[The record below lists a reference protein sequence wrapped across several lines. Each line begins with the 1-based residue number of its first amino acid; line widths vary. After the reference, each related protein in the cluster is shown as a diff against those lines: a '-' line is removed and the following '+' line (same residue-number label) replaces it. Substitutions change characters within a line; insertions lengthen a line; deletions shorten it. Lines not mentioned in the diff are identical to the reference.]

1 MAIRD
6 QFYEELL
13 RVLQESTKD
22 GRENV
27 DVNTGELHRRIG
39 GYPARDH
46 RMPVCCSVMRFEFSE
61 DCDRVLK
68 APPSGDGASLT
79 IRYGLPRNVEFS
91 SWHMGGEMVAK
102 NGIETADA
110 NSIPYEAVVR
120 QMMTRE
126 DELTNQRMLWMA
138 AFNGLLFAALGFAW
152 DKRGGRFLTMV
163 FCTLGFFASF
173 LNGLAL
179 ILASNAQRSLLL
191 WWHKKRPKDYDGPG
205 VMGSEPLDNNRLYSM
220 YVAPWVWLA
229 FIFSGGW
236 VVILWFIFKYVKWT

>member
-1 MAIRD
+1 MVMRD

-13 RVLQESTKD
+13 RILQQAAKE

-27 DVNTGELHRRIG
+27 DVNAGELHSRVG
-39 GYPARDH
+39 GYPGRDH

-61 DCDRVLK
+61 DRDRVLE
-68 APPSGDGASLT
+68 APPGGDGASLT

-91 SWHMGGEMVAK
+91 RRQTEGEMVAT
-102 NGIETADA
+102 NGIETADV
-110 NSIPYEAVVR
+110 NPIPYEAVVR

-152 DKRGGRFLTMV
+152 NKQGGRFLTMV

-191 WWHKKRPKDYDGPG
+191 WWHKKRPTDYDGPG
-205 VMGSEPLDNNRLYSM
+205 VMGSEPLDNQRLYSM
-220 YVAPWVWLA
+220 YFAPWIWLA

-236 VVILWFIFKYVKWT
+236 LLILRFICKYVT